1 MSFGVRLGCVAATAA
16 VIVGGAVYVVRGGP
30 AQAQGAFDANFFG
43 LVAGALVPSIVYAV
57 GVRKLDSSVY
67 FGLALFLMTAAC
79 WAPVFLSKDAMR
91 GVLTFPGF
99 AMTLVASIA
108 GVSRDRGREKDEGV
122 GPA

>member
-1 MSFGVRLGCVAATAA
+1 M
-16 VIVGGAVYVVRGGP
+16 
-30 AQAQGAFDANFFG
+30 
-43 LVAGALVPSIVYAV
+43 
-57 GVRKLDSSVY
+57 Y